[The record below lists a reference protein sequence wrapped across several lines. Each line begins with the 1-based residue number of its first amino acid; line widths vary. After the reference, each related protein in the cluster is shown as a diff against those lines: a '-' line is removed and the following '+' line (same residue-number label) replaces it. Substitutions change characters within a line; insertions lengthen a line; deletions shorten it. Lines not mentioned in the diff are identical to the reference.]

1 MKTHWYQLSADDTL
15 KQLDCG
21 PAGLS
26 SAEAQQRLAKV
37 GPNELVEKG
46 GRTRKEIIVEQL
58 TGVLTILLFIA
69 ALISAVLGDWIE
81 AVVIM
86 IIVVL
91 NAVPVSYTHLDVYKR
106 QVGAFLE
113 KCSAAPAH
121 GVVVG
126 RDAGRRRA

>member
-1 MKTHWYQLSADDTL
+1 MKTHWYKLSTDDTL
-15 KQLDCG
+15 KQLGCD
-21 PAGLS
+21 PTSGLS
-26 SAEAQQRLAKV
+26 STEAQERLAKA
-37 GPNELVEKG
+37 GRNELVEKG

-91 NAVPVSYTHLDVYKR
+91 NA
-106 QVGAFLE
+106 
-113 KCSAAPAH
+113 
-121 GVVVG
+121 
-126 RDAGRRRA
+126 